1 MARKRHPRRPEE
13 RAADTVKNLAELL
26 SELQQL
32 RAKVQK
38 AEAGRRLRGL
48 PAMLSGFDSEIVD
61 PLPRARLL
69 R

>member
-13 RAADTVKNLAELL
+13 RAADTVKDLAELL